1 MSNVTHVEIA
11 ALAKATLIPALYF
24 IFVAW
29 SVTLLAS

>member
-1 MSNVTHVEIA
+1 MSNISHVEIA
-11 ALAKATLIPALYF
+11 ALAKASLIPALYL